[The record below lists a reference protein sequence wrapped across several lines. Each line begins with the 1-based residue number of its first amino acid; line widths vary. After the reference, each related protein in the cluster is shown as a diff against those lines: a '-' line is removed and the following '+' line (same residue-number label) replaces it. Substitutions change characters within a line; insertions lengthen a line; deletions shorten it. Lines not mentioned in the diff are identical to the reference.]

1 MSQFVRRRARGI
13 ASRLMPDA
21 VATLDRLRADVSDQQ
36 NTIGRLRR
44 RIEELEAEMQECR
57 ALNRRIAELTDI
69 VQELLV
75 PAARRD
81 TDRLDDL
88 LARYADR
95 L

>member
-1 MSQFVRRRARGI
+1 MSQFVRRGARGI
-13 ASRLMPDA
+13 ATKLMPDA
-21 VATLDRLRADVSDQQ
+21 VATVDRLRADVSDQQ
-36 NTIGRLRR
+36 HTIDRLRR

-57 ALNRRIAELTDI
+57 ALNRRLAELTDI

>member
-1 MSQFVRRRARGI
+1 MRQLVHRRARGI
-13 ASRLMPDA
+13 ASRLMPDV
-21 VATLDRLRADVSDQQ
+21 VATLDQLADQQ
-36 NTIGRLRR
+36 RTIGRLRR
-44 RIEELEAEMQECR
+44 RIEEVEAEMQECR

-81 TDRLDDL
+81 TDKLDDL